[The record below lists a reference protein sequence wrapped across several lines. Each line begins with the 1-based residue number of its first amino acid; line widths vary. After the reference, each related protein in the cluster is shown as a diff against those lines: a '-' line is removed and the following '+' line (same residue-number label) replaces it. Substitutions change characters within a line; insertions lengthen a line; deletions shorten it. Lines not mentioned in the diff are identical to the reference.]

1 MTTNSAR
8 TEAAAASSGTSGAGF
23 ERLGQTFAARVTG
36 LDPAGPLNAET
47 VAVLDA
53 AMAEHAV
60 LIFESTGLD
69 EEGLHRFARS
79 FGDLDIGFKR
89 VSRAPTRFKY
99 DETLDMS
106 NVGADGE
113 VVPSDH
119 RKVVGNI
126 ANQLWHTDSSFQ
138 KPAAKYSFLL
148 SQVTTSWG
156 GETEFADMRAAYD
169 RLPEVVKARLAGLV
183 AEHDAL
189 HSRLALGDTNYDEV
203 QRQTFPPVDWPIVRR
218 HPETGVP
225 YLYIGA
231 HAHKIHGMTV
241 PEARILLMDLLEGA
255 TRPDRVHRHVWR
267 AGDLVVWD
275 NRTTLHRGRAFDLGE
290 RRELKR
296 VSTLDD
302 MGPGETGSSSP

>member
-1 MTTNSAR
+1 MTG
-8 TEAAAASSGTSGAGF
+8 AATGTALAPSKAVAPTF
-23 ERLGQTFAARVTG
+23 ERLGATFVARVTG
-36 LDPAGPLNAET
+36 LDITRPLDAET
-47 VAVLDA
+47 IALLEA

-60 LIFESTGLD
+60 LIFENSGLD
-69 EEGLHRFARS
+69 EDGLHRFARA
-79 FGDLDIGFKR
+79 FGNLDIGFKR
-89 VSRAPTRFKY
+89 VSRAPTRFKH

-113 VVPSDH
+113 VVAPDH
-119 RKVVGNI
+119 RKIVGNI

-138 KPAAKYSFLL
+138 KPAAKFSFLL
-148 SQVTTSWG
+148 SEVTTRWG

-169 RLPEVVKARLAGLV
+169 LLPAGMKTRLAGLI

-189 HSRLALGDTNYDEV
+189 HSRLSLGDASYDEA
-203 QRQTFPPVDWPIVRR
+203 QRTTFPPVDWPIVRH
-218 HPETGVP
+218 HPETGAA

-241 PEARILLMDLLEGA
+241 PEARMLLMDLLESA
-255 TRPDRVHRHVWR
+255 TRPDLVHRHVWR

-275 NRTTLHRGRAFDLGE
+275 NRTTLHRGRAFDLTE

-302 MGPGETGSSSP
+302 QEVRSP

>member
-1 MTTNSAR
+1 MTVT
-8 TEAAAASSGTSGAGF
+8 AATIDPERPAAGTSGVTF
-23 ERLGQTFAARVTG
+23 ERLGGTFTARVTG
-36 LDPAGPLNAET
+36 LDISRPLDAET
-47 VAVLDA
+47 IALVDT

-60 LIFESTGLD
+60 LIFENTGLD
-69 EEGLHRFARS
+69 EDGLHRFARS

-113 VVPSDH
+113 VVPVEH
-119 RKVVGNI
+119 RKIVGNI

-148 SQVTTSWG
+148 SEVTTSWG
-156 GETEFADMRAAYD
+156 GETEFADMRAAHD
-169 RLPEVVKARLAGLV
+169 RLSRADKTRLIGLV

-189 HSRLALGDTNYDEV
+189 HSRISLGDVNYDEA
-203 QRQTFPPVDWPIVRR
+203 QRRTFPPVDWPIVRH
-218 HPETGVP
+218 HPETGAA

-231 HAHKIHGMTV
+231 HAHQIHGMTV
-241 PEARILLMDLLEGA
+241 PEARMLLMDLLEAA
-255 TRPDRVHRHVWR
+255 TRPQYIHRHNWR
-267 AGDLVVWD
+267 VGDLVIWD
-275 NRTTLHRGRAFDLGE
+275 NRTVLHRGRAFDLSE

-302 MGPGETGSSSP
+302 AGTLSP